1 MAEMASVGVIAYA
14 AATAAFVFLTG
25 LLLTVWRGRT
35 AGRVLLV
42 AAACSTVWA
51 ALHAYDASSLGPL
64 PDVLLEIAELVRAAA
79 WYACILGLLGDPA
92 AEERNGYGVRRT
104 MKIVAVGLPAMLF
117 LMLVVL
123 ASIPQ
128 VPGRQYAADVFRVGH
143 LLLAVF
149 GLVLVEQLFRN
160 ANVEWRWG
168 IKFLC
173 FGIGGLF
180 VFDFYLFA
188 DALLVKQIDL
198 DLWHARGV
206 VNTLAVPLIVM
217 SGVRDP
223 LWTGKVAMS
232 RQVVF
237 HSAALLAAG
246 VYLMLMAAV
255 GYYIRAYGGQWGGA
269 LQITFLFGAA
279 VILGILALSGQARA
293 RLKVFV
299 GKHFL
304 QSKYDYRREW
314 LRFADTLSETGQ
326 EEDIPAR
333 VVKTIAK
340 IVESPSGMMWIK
352 PDSEADFVP
361 VVMWNMTAP
370 PGAKTPQNESMLE
383 FLATRQWIIDLDEY
397 GRAPGRYEDL
407 ELPKWLQALTNARL
421 VLPLMHHS
429 DLEGFVVLGQPRADI
444 TLNWEDHDL
453 LKTVGRQAASYLR
466 LIKTSDAL
474 SEARQFEAFNRLSA
488 YVVHDL
494 KNLVA
499 QLSLVVTNAKKHMHK
514 PEFVTDAIQTVD
526 NAVGKMN
533 RMLVEL
539 RKEHVSSGSDQVI
552 DMAQVVTQVVKE
564 RTTMA
569 PVPSTNVLAGEVLT
583 MADPDRLAAVIGHI
597 IQNAQEA
604 TADDGTVEVSLH
616 GNKEWAVLEVEDNGC
631 GMDEQFIRSRLFR
644 PFDTTK
650 GNAGMGVGAY
660 EAREFARARGG
671 DVEISSEPEKGTRFV
686 LRLPRH
692 YRTGKTD
699 DAALLRA
706 MP

>member
-1 MAEMASVGVIAYA
+1 MAAVGVIAYVA
-14 AATAAFVFLTG
+14 ASAAFAFLTG

-42 AAACSTVWA
+42 AAACSMLWA
-51 ALHAYDASSLGPL
+51 ALQAYHASSLGPL
-64 PDVLLEIAELVRAAA
+64 PDALLEIAELGRAAA
-79 WYACILGLLGDPA
+79 WYAFIICLLGDPT

-104 MKIVAVGLPAMLF
+104 MKIVAVGLPAVLF
-117 LMLVVL
+117 TLLVVV
-123 ASIPQ
+123 ASVPQ
-128 VPGRQYAADVFRVGH
+128 VPGHQYAADVFRVSH

-149 GLVLVEQLFRN
+149 GLVLIEQLFRN
-160 ANVEWRWG
+160 ANVERRWG

-180 VFDFYLFA
+180 AFDFYLFA

-206 VNTLAVPLIVM
+206 VNALAVPLIVV

-223 LWTGKVAMS
+223 LWASKVEMS
-232 RQVVF
+232 RHAVF

-246 VYLMLMAAV
+246 VYLMLMAAA

-269 LQITFLFGAA
+269 LQIAFLFGAA
-279 VILGILALSGQARA
+279 VILAVLALSGQARA

-314 LRFADTLSETGQ
+314 LRFADALSETGQ
-326 EEDIPAR
+326 DEDIPVR

-361 VVMWNMTAP
+361 VVMWNMTVA
-370 PGAKTPQNESMLE
+370 PGAKTAQREPMIE
-383 FLATRQWIIDLDEY
+383 FLATRQWIIDLAEY
-397 GRAPGRYEDL
+397 ARAPGRYEDL
-407 ELPKWLQALTNARL
+407 QLPMWLQALTKARL

-429 DLEGFVVLGQPRADI
+429 DLEGFVVLGQPRADMA
-444 TLNWEDHDL
+444 LNWEDHDL

-514 PEFVTDAIQTVD
+514 PEFVTDAIHTVD

-533 RMLVEL
+533 RMLVQL
-539 RKEHVSSGSDQVI
+539 RKEHVFSGADKAI
-552 DMAQVVTQVVKE
+552 DMAQIVTQVVTE
-564 RTTMA
+564 RTTMMPA
-569 PVPSTNVLAGEVLT
+569 PSTNNLAGEVLT

-604 TADDGTVEVSLH
+604 TPDDGKVEVSLH
-616 GNKEWAVLEVEDNGC
+616 GNKQWGVLEVEDNGC
-631 GMDEQFIRSRLFR
+631 GMDEQFVRLRLFR

-660 EAREFARARGG
+660 EAREFARAYGG
-671 DVEISSEPEKGTRFV
+671 DVEVSSEPHKGTTFV

-692 YRTGKTD
+692 YGSGKAD
-699 DAALLRA
+699 DAALLSA

>member
-1 MAEMASVGVIAYA
+1 MAAVGVLAYA

-35 AGRVLLV
+35 AARVLLV
-42 AAACSTVWA
+42 AAACSTLWA
-51 ALHAYDASSLGPL
+51 ALQAYDASSLAPL
-64 PDVLLEIAELVRAAA
+64 PDALLEIAELVRTAA
-79 WYACILGLLGDPA
+79 WYAFIIGLLDDPA
-92 AEERNGYGVRRT
+92 AQERNGYGVLRT
-104 MKIVAVGLPAMLF
+104 MKIVAIGLPAMLF
-117 LMLVVL
+117 TVLVIV
-123 ASIPQ
+123 ASAPE
-128 VPGRQYAADVFRVGH
+128 VPGHQYAADVFRVGH

-160 ANVEWRWG
+160 ANVERRWG

-180 VFDFYLFA
+180 AFDFYLFA

-198 DLWHARGV
+198 DLWHARGA
-206 VNTLAVPLIVM
+206 VNTLAVPLIVV

-223 LWTGKVAMS
+223 LWTGKVEMS
-232 RQVVF
+232 RQMVF
-237 HSAALLAAG
+237 HSVALLAAG
-246 VYLMLMAAV
+246 VYLMLMAAA

-269 LQITFLFGAA
+269 LQIAFLFGAV
-279 VILGILALSGQARA
+279 VILAVLALSGQARA
-293 RLKVFV
+293 RLKVFI

-326 EEDIPAR
+326 EKDIPAR

-352 PDSEADFVP
+352 PDSEADFIP
-361 VVMWNMTAP
+361 VVMWNMTAQ
-370 PGAKTPQNESMLE
+370 PGAKTAQSEPMIE

-397 GRAPGRYEDL
+397 ARTPGRYEDL
-407 ELPKWLQALTNARL
+407 ELPMWLQALTQARL

-429 DLEGFVVLGQPRADI
+429 DLEGFVVLG
-444 TLNWEDHDL
+444 H
-453 LKTVGRQAASYLR
+453 
-466 LIKTSDAL
+466 
-474 SEARQFEAFNRLSA
+474 
-488 YVVHDL
+488 VVHDL

-514 PEFVTDAIQTVD
+514 PEFVADAIQTVD

-533 RMLVEL
+533 RMLVQL
-539 RKEHVSSGSDQVI
+539 RKEHVSSGSDKVI

-564 RTTMA
+564 RTTMV
-569 PVPSTNVLAGEVLT
+569 PVPSTNNLADEVLT
-583 MADPDRLAAVIGHI
+583 MVDPDRLAAVIGHI

-604 TADDGTVEVSLH
+604 TPDDGKVKVSLH
-616 GNKEWAVLEVEDNGC
+616 GDNEWAVLEVEDNGC
-631 GMDEQFIRSRLFR
+631 GMDEEFVRSRLFR

-660 EAREFARARGG
+660 EVREFARACGG
-671 DVEISSEPEKGTRFV
+671 DVEVSSEPGKGTTFV

-692 YRTGKTD
+692 YGTGKTG
-699 DAALLRA
+699 DAALLSA